1 MVIGVGHVLCLISLC
16 LEIFVMQYSSE
27 VFFLVSFRLR
37 LSFSFPVPVALKSV
51 HAHWCVM
58 GKYSWQD
65 GGR

>member
-1 MVIGVGHVLCLISLC
+1 MSH
-16 LEIFVMQYSSE
+16 FVMFRE
-27 VFFLVSFRLR
+27 FCLAVFFRGF
-37 LSFSFPVPVALKSV
+37 LSCLLPTENVEFSFPVPVALKSV